1 MLWGYCA
8 FFLKVVKQQQPITKK
23 STNIVVIIK
32 RKSKEMALFL
42 LFSKNLLYLK
52 GNYLFLSLS
61 PMKHSPEYE
70 KFNADA
76 KDFAKAGW
84 QLSKSGSKLAQ
95 LLTKEYS
102 DLAYQKSKEKRKSLS
117 NSTRRNIKIAL
128 LAAPLLAGDAAPN
141 AYFSKNTEKSDPKI
155 EQIDNKEMLAELAEY
170 KKLESKKFGTK
181 LLQKKPERV
190 KMLQHRNSDHK
201 LRLMS
206 FPEDSSEV

>member
-1 MLWGYCA
+1 M
-8 FFLKVVKQQQPITKK
+8 
-23 STNIVVIIK
+23 
-32 RKSKEMALFL
+32 
-42 LFSKNLLYLK
+42 K

-70 KFNADA
+70 KFKADA

-84 QLSKSGSKLAQ
+84 QLSKSGSKLAR

-102 DLAYQKSKEKRKSLS
+102 DLAYQKSKEKRNSLS

-128 LAAPLLAGDAAPN
+128 LAAPLLAGDAIPN
-141 AYFSKNTEKSDPKI
+141 AHFSKNTEKSDPQI

-181 LLQKKPERV
+181 LLQKKPEGV
-190 KMLQHRNSDHK
+190 EMLPHRDSDHK
-201 LRLMS
+201 LVLMS